1 MPTDMEFMNRVF
13 HAGLR
18 RDLTRALATLAE
30 GQRRPEEREALVAH
44 LGLVLDLLHHHHTSE
59 DRGLWPLAR
68 RRAPDL
74 ATQLDRMEAEHAAVG
89 LTIASTRS
97 AASRYAATRDAA
109 GRDAGGAA
117 PAAAELREA
126 LEALRDALL
135 PHLDHEETEVMPRVV
150 RALSRRDWS
159 ALTRREL
166 RDRRSLTL
174 AGQGLVWSS
183 EGLDLQ
189 HRAEFDRQVPSLM
202 RWFAEKRCG
211 RAYRRRVALAFPPTA
226 PAGDASS

>member
-18 RDLTRALATLAE
+18 RDLTRALATLAQ
-30 GQRRPEEREALVAH
+30 GQRRPEEREALVQH
-44 LGLVLDLLHHHHTSE
+44 LGLMLDLLHHHHTSE

-74 ATQLDRMEAEHAAVG
+74 APQLDRMEAEHAAVG
-89 LTIASTRS
+89 VAIDSTRS
-97 AASRYAATRDAA
+97 AAARYAAA
-109 GRDAGGAA
+109 RDAGRAA
-117 PAAAELREA
+117 PAVVELREA
-126 LEALRDALL
+126 LAALRDALL

-150 RALSRRDWS
+150 LALSRQDWS

-166 RDRRSLTL
+166 RDRRSVTL
-174 AGQGLVWSS
+174 AGQGLVWSR
-183 EGLDLQ
+183 EGLDRQ
-189 HRAEFDRQVPSLM
+189 QRAEFDRQVPRPM
-202 RWFAEKRCG
+202 RWFVEKRHG

-226 PAGDASS
+226 SAGSASS